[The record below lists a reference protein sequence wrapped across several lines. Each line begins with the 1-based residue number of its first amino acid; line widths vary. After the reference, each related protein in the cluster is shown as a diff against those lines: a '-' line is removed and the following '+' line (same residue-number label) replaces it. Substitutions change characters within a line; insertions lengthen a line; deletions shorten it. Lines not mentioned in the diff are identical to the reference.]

1 MIQISRN
8 GLLLLTFILFALV
21 HFLPRLIEY
30 GNYPTTQGRITEVV
44 RSKNEKSGGYTR
56 YGRSPNITKF
66 HPFAAFQHGNLMYTI
81 QGPIYYDMEACPQV
95 GEEVTIIYNP
105 QNPIDAKFL
114 NLTGFWFNN
123 YIWKIL
129 ILLAFLILI
138 TTFIKKDQKLIL
150 RYRKNPGEKIVEMTV
165 SEEQLKAKKIV
176 NWARSRMMF
185 GKRKR

>member
-1 MIQISRN
+1 MD
-8 GLLLLTFILFALV
+8 TT
-21 HFLPRLIEY
+21 
-30 GNYPTTQGRITEVV
+30 PTTQGTITEVV

-56 YGRSPNITKF
+56 YGRNPRVTRF
-66 HPFAAFQHGNLMYTI
+66 YPYAEFQHGDFIYTI
-81 QGPIYYDMEACPQV
+81 QGPTYYDMESCPGV
-95 GEEVTIIYNP
+95 SDKVNIIYDP
-105 QNPIDAKFL
+105 ENPIDAKFL

-138 TTFIKKDQKLIL
+138 TTFIKKDQKIIF
-150 RYRKNPGEKIVEMTV
+150 RYRRNPGEKIIEITV
-165 SEEQLKAKKIV
+165 SEEQHKAQKIA